1 MATYSSKPIEIPMQ
15 AESVY
20 EKVSNLSGFQERI
33 DNLPQDVKDKIGAV
47 RFTEDSIIINA
58 ATVGDMVLSI
68 SEKVP
73 GKRVAFTANGAPVP
87 IVMSINLEN
96 IDNEKT
102 LVTTCIDVEIP
113 AMLKPLVGPKLQ
125 EAAEKFGDMIGNI
138 AKY

>member
-20 EKVSNLSGFQERI
+20 EKVSNLSGFQERS

-58 ATVGDMVLSI
+58 ATVGDMVLSV

-113 AMLKPLVGPKLQ
+113 AMLKPLVGSKLQ

>member
-68 SEKVP
+68 SEKGP

>member
-1 MATYSSKPIEIPMQ
+1 M
-15 AESVY
+15 
-20 EKVSNLSGFQERI
+20 
-33 DNLPQDVKDKIGAV
+33 
-47 RFTEDSIIINA
+47 
-58 ATVGDMVLSI
+58 
-68 SEKVP
+68 
-73 GKRVAFTANGAPVP
+73 AFTANGAPVP

>member
-20 EKVSNLSGFQERI
+20 EKVSNLSGLQERI

>member
-58 ATVGDMVLSI
+58 ATVGEMVLSI

>member
-58 ATVGDMVLSI
+58 ATVGDMVLSV

-113 AMLKPLVGPKLQ
+113 AMLKPLVGSKLQ

>member
-113 AMLKPLVGPKLQ
+113 ALLKPLVGPKLQ

>member
-102 LVTTCIDVEIP
+102 LVTTCIEVEIP